1 MCYFDG
7 GVNLLDKVIQTLK
20 HEQSCTASML
30 SHLSNHAVPNSSDEL
45 AMFTIGDKIEVIRE
59 LDITGKFL
67 QDVYAKA
74 FTAQFGIR
82 LSISNDPV
90 GIRTDITAC

>member
-1 MCYFDG
+1 
-7 GVNLLDKVIQTLK
+7 
-20 HEQSCTASML
+20 ML

-45 AMFTIGDKIEVIRE
+45 AMFTIGDEIEVIGE

-67 QDVYAKA
+67 QDVDAKA
-74 FTAQFGIR
+74 FTAQFCIR

-90 GIRTDITAC
+90 RIRTDITAC